1 MAAKAPPPQVQPC
14 RYKVGKTL
22 GAGSYSVVK
31 ECVHIDTGRCY
42 AAKVINKRLMA
53 GREHMVRRDGG
64 DDEDD
69 DAVYSSEVRDV
80 HVAMQIDRSLIR
92 PPFADSQ

>member
-1 MAAKAPPPQVQPC
+1 MAAATASANATGRGLQGPRPSPQVQPC

-31 ECVHIDTGRCY
+31 ECVHIDTGRYY

-53 GREHMVRRDGG
+53 GREHMVRFLSLHSIL
-64 DDEDD
+64 
-69 DAVYSSEVRDV
+69 ASSVISYEMKMR
-80 HVAMQIDRSLIR
+80 LKN
-92 PPFADSQ
+92 

>member
-1 MAAKAPPPQVQPC
+1 MDAAQQQPQQPQVQPC

-31 ECVHIDTGRCY
+31 ECVHIDTGRYY

-53 GREHMVRRDGG
+53 GREHMVRLTVTVLSFPLP
-64 DDEDD
+64 
-69 DAVYSSEVRDV
+69 VYSCIVS
-80 HVAMQIDRSLIR
+80 SS
-92 PPFADSQ
+92 PPSWVNKPCRKIGPE

>member
-1 MAAKAPPPQVQPC
+1 MEGHPATRPAPQIQPC

-31 ECVHIDTGRCY
+31 ECVHIDTGRYY

-53 GREHMVRRDGG
+53 GREHMVCARS
-64 DDEDD
+64 
-69 DAVYSSEVRDV
+69 YSFVRLL
-80 HVAMQIDRSLIR
+80 M
-92 PPFADSQ
+92 